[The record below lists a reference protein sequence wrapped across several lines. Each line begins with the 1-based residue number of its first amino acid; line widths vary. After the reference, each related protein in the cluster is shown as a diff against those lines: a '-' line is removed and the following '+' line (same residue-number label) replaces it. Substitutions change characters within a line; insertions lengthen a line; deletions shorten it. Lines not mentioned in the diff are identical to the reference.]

1 MLELERGP
9 AKRVRSRRSL
19 RLWMSL
25 IEERIDIRYFN
36 VLRNGNIL
44 KWEKMFFPSTL
55 FDSTSISFSYK
66 TLSSEDFQV

>member
-1 MLELERGP
+1 MLELERGL

-19 RLWMSL
+19 RLWMTL

-36 VLRNGNIL
+36 VLRNGNIS
-44 KWEKMFFPSTL
+44 KWGKMFFSFIL

-66 TLSSEDFQV
+66 TLSS